1 MTWLW
6 LNMPMGAA
14 FFAAWTAIPLW
25 LVLKHPDT
33 APGPQASAVTPAPAG
48 PAGRP
53 EGTASAGERITALAA
68 SRRGRSGEAISAPHL
83 RLSTSRSDMSPRRTD
98 AKMIRAGH
106 RRRYDAIV
114 VGARVAGAA
123 TALLLARRG
132 FDVLLVVRAESR

>member
-6 LNMPMGAA
+6 LNMPVGAA

-83 RLSTSRSDMSPRRTD
+83 RLSTSRSVMSPRRTD
-98 AKMIRAGH
+98 AKMIRAG
-106 RRRYDAIV
+106 
-114 VGARVAGAA
+114 
-123 TALLLARRG
+123 
-132 FDVLLVVRAESR
+132 